1 MHSTRC
7 TRAPPDPGNIRS
19 RPGPGGRGIAPLDL
33 AGRMGYEP
41 ATMKDTDILPVLG
54 AMVLMLLGGKLGGSL
69 VGRLGQ
75 SPVLGELAAG
85 IVIGNLGLL
94 GIHGLDSLRGP
105 AGLDLLAPIG
115 VLFLLFSVGLQSA
128 VKQVMAAGASSFVLA
143 GPGGIAAAGPG

>member
-1 MHSTRC
+1 
-7 TRAPPDPGNIRS
+7 
-19 RPGPGGRGIAPLDL
+19 
-33 AGRMGYEP
+33 MGYEP

-94 GIHGLDSLRGP
+94 GIHGLDSLRGL
-105 AGLDLLAPIG
+105 AGLDLLA
-115 VLFLLFSVGLQSA
+115 FSSC
-128 VKQVMAAGASSFVLA
+128 SSRW
-143 GPGGIAAAGPG
+143 GSTRT